1 MWALAE
7 HVQRIERQEWQKKFG
22 GSFFTGYHEG
32 RRVRFAW
39 HWVVTGHVCVGE
51 PYVDGHTRCIEL
63 GGMRWV
69 WLTAQGDVEP
79 AAFERGN
86 VRHVG

>member
-7 HVQRIERQEWQKKFG
+7 HVRRIERQEWQKKFG

-39 HWVVTGHVCVGE
+39 HERVVGHVCMGDIE
-51 PYVDGHTRCIEL
+51 QYGHLKCQQL
-63 GGMRWV
+63 VQMDWV
-69 WLTAQGDVEP
+69 WL
-79 AAFERGN
+79 RGPK
-86 VRHVG
+86 